1 MVVLLKKID
10 HCLLFSLNF
19 QCLLRLSHKNGFIL
33 KYTPMKFVT
42 SLCIA
47 TGIGLISWFNPISQ
61 KNQSLEGAWKTGQG
75 VVICTPNYLACTDFS
90 VADKK
95 FKGSWGGTYTWVK
108 DSLKVKLEFSTYDKA
123 SVGTEKVFKTDLQKG
138 LKLVEVG
145 TKNGHYW
152 TPIEEKGEMALAGLW
167 RITGRMNNGQMV
179 AMPLAARKTIKIFS
193 KTRFQWAAINT
204 QTGDFS
210 GTGGGTYTLKDG
222 KYTENI
228 EFFSRD
234 SSRVGASLGFDAL
247 VEGGKW
253 THTGKSSTGNPVH
266 EVWERQ

>member
-1 MVVLLKKID
+1 
-10 HCLLFSLNF
+10 
-19 QCLLRLSHKNGFIL
+19 
-33 KYTPMKFVT
+33 MKLMF

-47 TGIGLISWFNPISQ
+47 LGLSIFSWFSPKSPS
-61 KNQSLEGAWKTGQG
+61 NQSLEGAWDTGQG
-75 VVICTPNYLACTDFS
+75 VVICTPTYLACTDFS
-90 VADKK
+90 VPNKK

-108 DSLKVKLEFSTYDKA
+108 DSLKVHLEFSTYDKA
-123 SVGTEKVFKTDLQKG
+123 SVGKDKVFLAKLKKELTLKDPSTKTEQSWKAIPEDG
-138 LKLVEVG
+138 PV
-145 TKNGHYW
+145 
-152 TPIEEKGEMALAGLW
+152 ALAGLW
-167 RITGRMNNGQMV
+167 RITGRMNNGQLN

-234 SSRVGASLGFDAL
+234 STRVGASLGFDAL
-247 VEGGKW
+247 VEGNKW

-266 EVWERQ
+266 EIWERQ

>member
-1 MVVLLKKID
+1 
-10 HCLLFSLNF
+10 
-19 QCLLRLSHKNGFIL
+19 
-33 KYTPMKFVT
+33 MKFFL

-47 TGIGLISWFNPISQ
+47 LSLGTFSWLNPHLQ
-61 KNQSLEGAWKTGQG
+61 KTQSLEGAWESGQG
-75 VVICTPNYLACTDFS
+75 VVICTPTYLACTDFS
-90 VADKK
+90 AIDKK
-95 FKGSWGGTYTWVK
+95 FHGSWGGSYKWIG
-108 DSLKVKLEFSTYDKA
+108 DSLKVKVEFSTYDKA
-123 SVGTEKVFKTDLQKG
+123 LVGQQKVFKTNLQKG
-138 LKLVEVG
+138 LKLVDVNNKSAQYWVPINE
-145 TKNGHYW
+145 NG
-152 TPIEEKGEMALAGLW
+152 EAGLAGLW
-167 RITGRMNNGQMV
+167 RITGRMNNGQISP
-179 AMPLAARKTIKIFS
+179 MPLAARKTIKIFS

-234 SSRVGASLGFDAL
+234 SSRVGVSLSFDAL

-266 EVWERQ
+266 EIWEKQ